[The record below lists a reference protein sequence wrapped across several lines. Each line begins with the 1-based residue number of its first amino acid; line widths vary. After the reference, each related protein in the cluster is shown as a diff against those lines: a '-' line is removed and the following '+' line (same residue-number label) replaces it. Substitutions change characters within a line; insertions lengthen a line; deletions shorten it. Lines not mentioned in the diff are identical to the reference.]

1 MLDFDIQ
8 QRAHRSFAK
17 MYLNEAEID
26 HSHISEMTVKKYKTN
41 S

>member
-1 MLDFDIQ
+1 MLDFDI

-26 HSHISEMTVKKYKTN
+26 HSHISEMTEKYKTN